1 MKKKRFT
8 ATNNRITYNGVE
20 PVVGKISVVI
30 GAKAPAVNSDFSIGI
45 AKNGIIITPIAS
57 MAAAANNQSFQ
68 IILNTEVI

>member
-30 GAKAPAVNSDFSIGI
+30 GAKAPAVNSDFSIGML
-45 AKNGIIITPIAS
+45 K
-57 MAAAANNQSFQ
+57 MVLLLLQ
-68 IILNTEVI
+68 